1 MRATP
6 HHHVAG
12 ADLLADQHHDARQ
25 HPRNRATPWFLLAA
39 VALLAAISV
48 GCGGGDESSD
58 DGAGDAPA
66 AADANDADEGADA
79 GTDEGADEGPTAT
92 AALENVF
99 DSDFLVA
106 CDGVGFPAAAPYDT
120 TAGTISPVVVLAGE
134 GTEMYGR
141 YGAVREAW
149 TRQWT
154 TENPL
159 ALAEIQLVV
168 CAEKVSATQVQE
180 CTGYEVDGVVTDN
193 VVILN
198 EVTYEVS
205 LHEAATG
212 AEVATTT
219 ITARDE
225 DCPMFVSFTEGD
237 TTEEHDSFDDLAI
250 QAFVE
255 PYVVH

>member
-1 MRATP
+1 MRATH

-58 DGAGDAPA
+58 DGAGDDAS
-66 AADANDADEGADA
+66 AADVDATDA
-79 GTDEGADEGPTAT
+79 P

-99 DSDFLVA
+99 DTDFLVA

-134 GTEMYGR
+134 GTAMYGR

-159 ALAEIQLVV
+159 ALAEIQLVA

-212 AEVATTT
+212 TEVASTT

-255 PYVVH
+255 QYVVH